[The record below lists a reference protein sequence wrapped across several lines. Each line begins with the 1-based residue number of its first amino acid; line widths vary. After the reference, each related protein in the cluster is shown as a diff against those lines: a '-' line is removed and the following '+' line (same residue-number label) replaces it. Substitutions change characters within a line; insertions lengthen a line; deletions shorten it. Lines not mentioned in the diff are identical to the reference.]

1 MNAGTH
7 SSTMPSRVYLSLGS
21 NVGDCA
27 SQLLSA
33 LARLETTGRVVAV
46 SSFYETEPVE
56 FTPQPW
62 FLNCAVE
69 LESSQTPEQLMDSI
83 LLIEQE
89 MGRRRLQK
97 KGPRTIDI
105 DILLFDDAV
114 VNSSELT
121 IPHPA
126 LHQRRFVLKPLAEIA
141 PDVLHPVLKKAVREL
156 LEALPEGQAVR
167 KL

>member
-1 MNAGTH
+1 
-7 SSTMPSRVYLSLGS
+7 MPSRVYLSLGS
-21 NVGDCA
+21 NVGDRA

-33 LARLETTGRVVAV
+33 VGRLETTGRVVAV

-62 FLNCAVE
+62 FLNCAVA
-69 LESSQTPEQLMDSI
+69 LESSQTPQQLMDSI

-97 KGPRTIDI
+97 KGPRIIDI

-114 VNSSELT
+114 VDSPELT

-126 LHQRRFVLKPLAEIA
+126 LHQRRFALKPLAEIA